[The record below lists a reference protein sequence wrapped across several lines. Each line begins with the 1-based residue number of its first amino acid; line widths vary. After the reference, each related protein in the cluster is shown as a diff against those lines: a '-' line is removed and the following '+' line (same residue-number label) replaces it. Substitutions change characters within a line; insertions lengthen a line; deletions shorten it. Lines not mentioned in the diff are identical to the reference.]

1 MTLPSLHRFH
11 RWIAIPTGV
20 FIVGW
25 IVTGVVSVVPP
36 PAPPPRRAQTL
47 DLAQIAVTP
56 MEAALALVGPGIA
69 PDVRS
74 IRLVQLG
81 DVLAYE
87 IAAGGLGP
95 RLVDARSGRPITVDA
110 GLARSIAAV
119 RAPVGAQVVH
129 ADIVTRRRHD
139 LTYLW
144 GPLPA
149 HRVAFDDPWAT
160 VVYVGAEDGSVR
172 STTRWSR
179 ALDTVFAF
187 HTFGPLEL
195 VVGEP
200 AVRKG
205 TLVAIALT
213 ALVTALT
220 GYAIVVAWR
229 RPGA

>member
-1 MTLPSLHRFH
+1 MTLPSLHRAH

-25 IVTGVVSVVPP
+25 LVSGVVSMVPS
-36 PAPPPRRAQTL
+36 PAPQPRRAQTL
-47 DLAQIAVTP
+47 DLAQITVTP
-56 MEAALALVGPGIA
+56 IEAALALAGPGIA

-87 IAAGGLGP
+87 IAVEGRGP
-95 RLVDARSGRPITVDA
+95 RLVDARSGRPFTVDA

-119 RAPVGAQVVH
+119 RAPVGARVVH
-129 ADIVTRRRHD
+129 ADILTRRRND

-144 GPLPA
+144 GSLPA

-160 VVYVGAEDGSVR
+160 VVYIGADDGSVR
-172 STTRWSR
+172 SMTRWSR
-179 ALDTVFAF
+179 VLETVWAF

-195 VVGEP
+195 VVGNP
-200 AVRKG
+200 ARKA
-205 TLVAIALT
+205 TLIVISLT
-213 ALVTALT
+213 ALLTALT
-220 GYAIVVAWR
+220 GYAIIAWR
-229 RPGA
+229 QRRA